1 MNDSEAILVLETA
14 LLCAVQPMQISDMR
28 KLFGDDE
35 QFDNSAVRRLL
46 ETLQGNWADGG
57 LELVQLASG
66 WRFQSRPSMQR
77 YLERLSPE
85 KPPKY
90 SRAVMETL
98 AIVAWR
104 QPVTRGD
111 IEDIRGVTVSSQI
124 VKALEDRGWIEV
136 IGHRDAPGRPAL
148 FGTTRQFLDDLG
160 LRALDELPPLETA
173 HAAAALA
180 GLDLGEVQQVLGE
193 GAEPAEGEASTEEG
207 APAEGEAAAPEAAGE
222 VATEAAAGGEGEPE
236 EAAPVGIAP
245 EGADAEGIDAE
256 GVATESAS
264 AAQQAG
270 ALDPQAA
277 PEGQNTPSAEA
288 GAGEEQNFPVAELSV
303 SEDDAPIAAI
313 DSVESQLSRTEEG
326 AHPADESTVREQ
338 AEGLSDTPSS
348 SGFSDDR
355 AGNDTSD
362 MAADASEA
370 GAAKERVENAKHA
383 EPTDPIDETDTEAPG
398 AAGHEPAQGL
408 GETVRPE
415 ATQPEPVQPEAIEP
429 EAVQPEAI
437 QPGADSADAEPD
449 AADLDRSGSG
459 RDSASPDDDVPAPRR
474 PTQV

>member
-1 MNDSEAILVLETA
+1 MSMNDSEAILVLETA

-35 QFDNSAVRRLL
+35 QFDSGTVRRLL

-193 GAEPAEGEASTEEG
+193 TPEPAEGEG
-207 APAEGEAAAPEAAGE
+207 
-222 VATEAAAGGEGEPE
+222 
-236 EAAPVGIAP
+236 
-245 EGADAEGIDAE
+245 GADASPEPADGEGGADASPAEDGAQAPVSGADDIVQDGADAPQQASQEDENPPAADPDAE
-256 GVATESAS
+256 SSEI
-264 AAQQAG
+264 
-270 ALDPQAA
+270 
-277 PEGQNTPSAEA
+277 
-288 GAGEEQNFPVAELSV
+288 FPVAELSV
-303 SEDDAPIAAI
+303 SEDDVPIAAI

-326 AHPADESTVREQ
+326 ADPADESTVREQ
-338 AEGLSDTPSS
+338 AEGLSNTPLSS
-348 SGFSDDR
+348 DLPDDR
-355 AGNDTSD
+355 AGNDISD

-383 EPTDPIDETDTEAPG
+383 EPTDPTDKTDAEAPG
-398 AAGHEPAQGL
+398 DA
-408 GETVRPE
+408 RR
-415 ATQPEPVQPEAIEP
+415 EPVHGLD
-429 EAVQPEAI
+429 EAVQPE
-437 QPGADSADAEPD
+437 PD
-449 AADLDRSGSG
+449 AAAAASEQADPDRSGSEP
-459 RDSASPDDDVPAPRR
+459 DSASPDDDEPAPGR

>member
-35 QFDNSAVRRLL
+35 QFDSSTVRRLL
-46 ETLQGNWADGG
+46 EALQGNWADGG

-160 LRALDELPPLETA
+160 LRALDELPPLESA

-193 GAEPAEGEASTEEG
+193 AP
-207 APAEGEAAAPEAAGE
+207 APAEGEGEGSPEA
-222 VATEAAAGGEGEPE
+222 
-236 EAAPVGIAP
+236 
-245 EGADAEGIDAE
+245 
-256 GVATESAS
+256 S
-264 AAQQAG
+264 
-270 ALDPQAA
+270 
-277 PEGQNTPSAEA
+277 SAEA
-288 GAGEEQNFPVAELSV
+288 GAKTPDSGADDLLQAGVDAPQDSAQETPQQAPQEAPREPEQEGENPSSANADSESSEIFPVAELSV
-303 SEDDAPIAAI
+303 SEEDGPIAAI

-326 AHPADESTVREQ
+326 ADPADEFTVREQ
-338 AEGLSDTPSS
+338 AEGLSNTPLSS
-348 SGFSDDR
+348 DLPDDR
-355 AGNDTSD
+355 AGNDISD

-383 EPTDPIDETDTEAPG
+383 EPTDPTDKTDAVAPG
-398 AAGHEPAQGL
+398 DA
-408 GETVRPE
+408 RR
-415 ATQPEPVQPEAIEP
+415 EPVHGLD
-429 EAVQPEAI
+429 EAVQPE
-437 QPGADSADAEPD
+437 PD
-449 AADLDRSGSG
+449 AAAAASEQADPDRSGSEP
-459 RDSASPDDDVPAPRR
+459 DSASPDDDEPAPGR